1 MSLALPL
8 AHGIGGVRDLPVPL
22 WLFFYG
28 AGLVLVLSFVALGA
42 LWRRP
47 VLERR
52 QQGRALPAWLQ
63 RFLLGW
69 EVRFALGAVSVGLLV
84 LVFAAA
90 LLGEDSVAV
99 NLAPTFVYVV
109 FWLGL
114 VPVVVLLG
122 NVWSV
127 LSPWRAA
134 ADAVAWLWARSGQE
148 WRPAAYPERLGRWPA
163 AVLLFAFATLELA
176 YPDASSPRALALA
189 IALYSWITWLGM
201 LTFGR
206 AVWNANGEAFAVYFG
221 LLARLSPFD
230 VRRDETNP
238 LGQNGHVRG
247 TVPET
252 RPPWPRAR
260 VVARLPLSGL
270 ASQDAR
276 PGTVA
281 FVAVMLGSVA
291 FDGFSR
297 TNWWQARLFSID
309 ASLGLDHPRLADL
322 ALTGLNVAGLL
333 AAVALVAL
341 VFLLAVEG
349 ARLASGQ
356 TRSLAEHFVGSLV
369 PIALAYAVAH
379 YFSLLVLQGQ
389 AARRLVSD
397 PFGYGWDLFGTRDF
411 EPRLDLLT
419 PNTVWYV
426 QVAALVVG
434 HVLGLVLAH
443 DRAVALFRSP
453 GTALRTQY
461 TMLVLMVAYTV
472 GGLWLLSNG

>member
-1 MSLALPL
+1 MGSAHAAVCNDRSARSKLAGEAVTMPL

-28 AGLVLVLSFVALGA
+28 AGLVLVVSFVALGA

-47 VLERR
+47 ILEERR
-52 QQGRALPAWLQ
+52 EGRPLPAWTQ
-63 RFLLGW
+63 RLLLGL
-69 EVRFALGAVSVGLLV
+69 EIRAGFGAISFALLV

-134 ADAVAWLWARSGQE
+134 ADAVAWLWRRVGQE
-148 WRPAAYPERLGRWPA
+148 WTPAEYPERLGRWPA

-176 YPDASSPRALALA
+176 YPSASSPRALALA

-206 AVWNANGEAFAVYFG
+206 AVWTRNGEAFAVYFE
-221 LLARLSPFD
+221 LLARLSPFA
-230 VRRDETNP
+230 VRHDE
-238 LGQNGHVRG
+238 GGRKI
-247 TVPET
+247 
-252 RPPWPRAR
+252 
-260 VVARLPLSGL
+260 VARLPLSGL
-270 ASQDAR
+270 AGAEHR

-297 TNWWQARLFSID
+297 TRWWQDRLFSID
-309 ASLGLDHPRLADL
+309 AELALERPRLADL
-322 ALTGLNVAGLL
+322 AITGLNTAGLL
-333 AAVALVAL
+333 AAVLLVAL

-349 ARLASGQ
+349 ARRTSG
-356 TRSLAEHFVGSLV
+356 RAGSLADQFVSSLV

-389 AARRLVSD
+389 VTRRLVSD
-397 PFGYGWDLFGTRDF
+397 PFGYGWDLFGTREF
-411 EPRLDLLT
+411 QPQLDLLT
-419 PNTVWYV
+419 PNTIWYV

-434 HVLGLVLAH
+434 HVLGLALAH

>member
-1 MSLALPL
+1 VSVLGLTLPL

-28 AGLVLVLSFVALGA
+28 AGLALVLSFVALGA

-47 VLERR
+47 LLEER
-52 QQGRALPAWLQ
+52 QRGKPLPPWLQ
-63 RFLLGW
+63 RVLLGR
-69 EVRFALGAVSVGLLV
+69 ELRIAVGTISVALLG
-84 LVFAAA
+84 LVFATA
-90 LLGEDSVAV
+90 LVGEDSVAV

-109 FWLGL
+109 FWLGM

-134 ADAVAWLWARSGQE
+134 ADGVAWLWRRAGQT
-148 WRPAAYPERLGRWPA
+148 WSTADYPDRLGRWPA
-163 AVLLFAFATLELA
+163 AVLLFAFAMLELA
-176 YPDASSPRALALA
+176 YPNPSSPRTLAIA

-206 AVWNANGEAFAVYFG
+206 DAWTRTGEAFAVYFE
-221 LLARLSPFD
+221 LLARLSPFA
-230 VRRDETNP
+230 
-238 LGQNGHVRG
+238 VRG
-247 TVPET
+247 EGE
-252 RPPWPRAR
+252 RRR
-260 VVARLPLSGL
+260 VVARLPTTGL
-270 ASQDAR
+270 AGEDAR
-276 PGTVA
+276 PGTIA

-297 TNWWQARLFSID
+297 TGWWQDRLFSID
-309 ASLGLDHPRLADL
+309 ADLGLERPSLADL
-322 ALTGLNVAGLL
+322 ALTGFNTAGLL
-333 AAVALVAL
+333 AFVLLVAL
-341 VFLLAVEG
+341 VFLLAADA
-349 ARLASGQ
+349 ARRTAGERRPLTSQ
-356 TRSLAEHFVGSLV
+356 FVGSLV

-389 AARRLVSD
+389 AMRRLVSD

-443 DRAVALFRSP
+443 DRAVALFRSA
-453 GTALRTQY
+453 GAALRTQY
-461 TMLVLMVAYTV
+461 AMLVLMVAYTV
-472 GGLWLLSNG
+472 GGLWLLSSD

>member
-1 MSLALPL
+1 VTVAFLL
-8 AHGIGGVRDLPVPL
+8 AHGIGGVRDLPVPT

-47 VLERR
+47 LLEQR
-52 QQGRALPAWLQ
+52 QAGRPLPDTLQ
-63 RFLLGW
+63 RVLLGP
-69 EVRFALGAVSVGLLV
+69 ELRFALGAVSVALLGV
-84 LVFAAA
+84 VFAAA

-134 ADAVAWLWARSGQE
+134 ADAVAWLWKRSGRE
-148 WRPAAYPERLGRWPA
+148 WSPAAYPERLGCWPA

-206 AVWNANGEAFAVYFG
+206 AAWTANGEAFAVYFG
-221 LLARLSPFD
+221 LLARLSPFG
-230 VRRDETNP
+230 VRRDA
-238 LGQNGHVRG
+238 RG
-247 TVPET
+247 
-252 RPPWPRAR
+252 RH
-260 VVARLPLSGL
+260 VVARPPVTGV
-270 ASQDAR
+270 ASRDAR

-309 ASLGLDHPRLADL
+309 ASLGLDHPGLADL

-333 AAVALVAL
+333 AAVAIVAL

-349 ARLASGQ
+349 ARRVSGR
-356 TRSLAEHFVGSLV
+356 THSLAEHFIGSLV

-389 AARRLVSD
+389 ATRRLISD

-426 QVAALVVG
+426 QVGALVVG

-453 GTALRTQY
+453 RAALRTQY